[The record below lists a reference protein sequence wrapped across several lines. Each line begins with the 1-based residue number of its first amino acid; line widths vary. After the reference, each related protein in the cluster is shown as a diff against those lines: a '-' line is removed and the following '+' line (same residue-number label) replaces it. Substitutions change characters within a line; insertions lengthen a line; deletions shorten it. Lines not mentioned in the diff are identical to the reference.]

1 MHSKRS
7 EGAAA
12 GLRRG
17 VAGAAVAVAV
27 MFGSAADRTRAAGET
42 RTLSFFNIHTD
53 ETTTITF
60 KRDGQFIP
68 AALEQ
73 FNLAFRDWRKDEQIK
88 MDPALLDLL
97 WDIHEELG
105 SKVPIQLICGYRSR
119 GTNEMLRKSV
129 GGQASES
136 RHILGKAADVAF
148 PDVPLKALRYS
159 ALIRERGGVGYYP
172 TSALPFVHIDT
183 DRVRHWPNL
192 PRYELAL
199 LFPGGHTQHRP
210 ADGGSIT
217 ADDVRVAR
225 SQHAD
230 LATQVANFF
239 DSRSGRRA
247 PVAIAGLDQPI
258 PATPVAVTPSTA
270 RRDGIQMA
278 AFVPPQLIEAPR
290 LVDRPSRFALPTVTE
305 RAHLADLIQRAA
317 FRPETGAAA
326 PRLLSAPMP
335 ATRPRAAGTAQGGAR
350 QAPDVTLASTFV
362 AAPNFDD
369 DHPDEL
375 DYRPFAI
382 GPMLTLSASA
392 DDPALTT
399 MESPDVARTLE
410 LLDQPGAVPPMM
422 LRPVVK
428 LAGHMWTQQLTASSV
443 NVGATRQ
450 QR

>member
-1 MHSKRS
+1 
-7 EGAAA
+7 
-12 GLRRG
+12 
-17 VAGAAVAVAV
+17 
-27 MFGSAADRTRAAGET
+27 
-42 RTLSFFNIHTD
+42 
-53 ETTTITF
+53 
-60 KRDGQFIP
+60 
-68 AALEQ
+68 
-73 FNLAFRDWRKDEQIK
+73 

-105 SKVPIQLICGYRSR
+105 SKAPIHLICGYRSR

-136 RHILGKAADVAF
+136 RHILGKAADVHF

-172 TSALPFVHIDT
+172 TSALPFVHLDT

-199 LFPGGHTQHRP
+199 LFPSGHTQHRP

-217 ADDVRVAR
+217 PDDVQVAKAN
-225 SQHAD
+225 HGE

-258 PATPVAVTPSTA
+258 PATAQAATQPA
-270 RRDGIQMA
+270 RRDTVQVA
-278 AFVPPQLIEAPR
+278 AFVPPQLVEAPR
-290 LVDRPSRFALPTVTE
+290 LVDRPSRFTVPTEVE
-305 RAHLADLIQRAA
+305 RARLQDLIQRAA
-317 FRPETGAAA
+317 FTPDAASAA
-326 PRLLSAPMP
+326 PRLLGAPVP
-335 ATRPRAAGTAQGGAR
+335 AQRPRSATSGQGAVR
-350 QAPDVTLASTFV
+350 PAPDVTLANTFV

-392 DDPALTT
+392 DDPALVA

-410 LLDQPGAVPPMM
+410 LLDQPGAIPPMT
-422 LRPVVK
+422 LRPAIK
-428 LAGHMWTQQLTASSV
+428 TAGRLWTQQLSANTV
-443 NVGATRQ
+443 NIGGPSRQ
-450 QR
+450 R